1 LLEQHTASNS
11 AELDFTTC
19 ITSTYDEY
27 EIHLVNLIP
36 ATDGAFLSLQVSV
49 NGGSTY
55 DSGANYG
62 AVGWIVFNSG
72 ATHSGSDNG
81 LTAAPVPPG
90 STLKNAAASAGI
102 VGRIHLF
109 NPAGSTAA
117 NMLMDGRAYFQ
128 QQNAGG
134 ALAVE
139 DFGASYLAT
148 GSAVNAFRVLMSSG
162 NITSGTVRVY
172 GLAK

>member
-1 LLEQHTASNS
+1 L
-11 AELDFTTC
+11 
-19 ITSTYDEY
+19 
-27 EIHLVNLIP
+27 
-36 ATDGAFLSLQVSV
+36 GA
-49 NGGSTY
+49 
-55 DSGANYG
+55 DS
-62 AVGWIVFNSG
+62 
-72 ATHSGSDNG
+72 G
-81 LTAAPVPPG
+81 LTAAPLPPG

-117 NMLMDGRAYFQ
+117 KMLMEGRAYFT
-128 QQNAGG
+128 QQNAG